1 MCQEVKAEVI
11 KMGNDLNLLW
21 LNPFSTSKPQTFE
34 AKILVRVQPHLS
46 RRSEVEKSPVTHL

>member
-1 MCQEVKAEVI
+1 MKAELI

-34 AKILVRVQPHLS
+34 AKILVRVQATPLLS
-46 RRSEVEKSPVTHL
+46 LRGGEIACDTSVRL